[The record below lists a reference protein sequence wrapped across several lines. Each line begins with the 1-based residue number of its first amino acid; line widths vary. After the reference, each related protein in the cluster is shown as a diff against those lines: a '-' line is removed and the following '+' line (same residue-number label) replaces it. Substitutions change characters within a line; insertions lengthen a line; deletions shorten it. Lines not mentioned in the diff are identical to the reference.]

1 MNIFFLGAGFSKPA
15 GLPLGDELF
24 SEVMRIAKSTGIYE
38 YSLAQSINEY
48 LAYFSAVVG
57 RKITEE
63 EINLE
68 KFMSYL
74 DIDRHLKLHGGDYS
88 GSEEFIKNLIA
99 YVLYSQ
105 EQKITTNQFLLYK
118 HFVERLTLGD
128 IIFTFNYD
136 TILEKA
142 LREKNVPYRLY
153 SFKNK
158 YDQETG
164 QLLLDGAEEVI
175 IYKMHGAINWF
186 DKTDYQQTKNYWLKA
201 GIERNP
207 SHPIFDESTDL
218 KTRRLLD
225 EPFHQDDPLKNLY
238 VAENLDG
245 YFNYYFKEYKR
256 FSDVAPF
263 LIAPSYHKLLS
274 LDHLGIF
281 WNGFSNVIIG
291 ANKIAIIGFSL
302 PEHDEYIRQP
312 MYWYIRNFH
321 KSGEPISGKKS
332 KLKIIDFKQ
341 SQQDIEEFKA
351 NYRFVDENLT
361 DFYFGGFGKQAL
373 DVIFSEE

>member
-74 DIDRHLKLHGGDYS
+74 DIDRHLKLHGDDYS

-186 DKTDYQQTKNYWLKA
+186 DKTDYQ
-201 GIERNP
+201 
-207 SHPIFDESTDL
+207 
-218 KTRRLLD
+218 
-225 EPFHQDDPLKNLY
+225 
-238 VAENLDG
+238 
-245 YFNYYFKEYKR
+245 
-256 FSDVAPF
+256 
-263 LIAPSYHKLLS
+263 
-274 LDHLGIF
+274 
-281 WNGFSNVIIG
+281 
-291 ANKIAIIGFSL
+291 
-302 PEHDEYIRQP
+302 
-312 MYWYIRNFH
+312 
-321 KSGEPISGKKS
+321 
-332 KLKIIDFKQ
+332 
-341 SQQDIEEFKA
+341 
-351 NYRFVDENLT
+351 
-361 DFYFGGFGKQAL
+361 
-373 DVIFSEE
+373 